1 MLKTRSDRVIVIGA
15 GVAGLVAAVELAAR
29 GVQVT
34 VLEKE
39 ATPGGK
45 LREIKVG
52 NARIDA
58 GPTVFTL
65 RRVFDAVFAS
75 AGFSLDDHLRLK
87 PADIIAR
94 HAWSEGGRLDLF
106 ADPERTAEAIGDF
119 AGAAAAKG
127 YRSFCRQAKSIY
139 DTLENTFM
147 MASKPSLPVLM
158 KRVAAEN
165 VLGLWRINP
174 YQTLWRALGGHFRDP
189 RLQQL
194 FGRYSTYCGSSPF
207 HAPATLMLIAHVE
220 REGVWLVE
228 GGMFRIAEALAEAGA
243 RLGADYRYG
252 EDVREIIVEHG
263 RAAGVRLASGE
274 IIRADAVVLNA
285 DTAALAQGLFGA
297 EAKRGVA
304 AMPRS
309 ARSLSA
315 LTWVMVAQ
323 TSGFPLVRHTVFFGR
338 DYADEFRDIFNRSRL
353 PEKPTVYV
361 CAQDRDDA
369 GAGSLTGPERLL
381 FIVNAPATGDTQ
393 RFNTSET
400 DPCEERTFR
409 LLQSCGLTVERRPE
423 TTVMTTPTDFNR
435 LFPGTGGAIY
445 GRASHGWMASF
456 LRPGSRSRVPGLYLA
471 GGSTHPGAGV
481 PMAALSG
488 RMAASALMS
497 DLASTRV

>member
-15 GVAGLVAAVELAAR
+15 GVAGLVAALELSAR
-29 GVQVT
+29 GAQVT

-45 LREIKVG
+45 LREITVG

-75 AGFSLDDHLRLK
+75 AGMRLDDHLTLK

-106 ADPERTAEAIGDF
+106 ADPEQTAEAIGDF

-174 YQTLWRALGGHFRDP
+174 YQTMWRALGGHFRDP

-220 REGVWLVE
+220 REGVWLVD

-274 IIRADAVVLNA
+274 TIRADAVVLNA

-369 GAGSLTGPERLL
+369 GAASLPGPERLL

-456 LRPGSRSRVPGLYLA
+456 RRPGSRSRVPGLYLA

>member
-1 MLKTRSDRVIVIGA
+1 
-15 GVAGLVAAVELAAR
+15 
-29 GVQVT
+29 
-34 VLEKE
+34 
-39 ATPGGK
+39 
-45 LREIKVG
+45 
-52 NARIDA
+52 
-58 GPTVFTL
+58 
-65 RRVFDAVFAS
+65 
-75 AGFSLDDHLRLK
+75 
-87 PADIIAR
+87 
-94 HAWSEGGRLDLF
+94 
-106 ADPERTAEAIGDF
+106 
-119 AGAAAAKG
+119 
-127 YRSFCRQAKSIY
+127 
-139 DTLENTFM
+139 
-147 MASKPSLPVLM
+147 
-158 KRVAAEN
+158 

-174 YQTLWRALGGHFRDP
+174 YQTMWRALGGHFRDP

-220 REGVWLVE
+220 REGVWLVD

-274 IIRADAVVLNA
+274 TIRADAVVLNA

-369 GAGSLTGPERLL
+369 GAASLPGPERLL

-456 LRPGSRSRVPGLYLA
+456 RRPGSRSRVPGLYLA